1 MKKHIIWTIVVTIT
15 VVIGTVVGIFAWQ
28 MYYDRKMP
36 NFHERAEIYVY
47 PNMNVA
53 DVIEMLTEKN
63 LVRKPGS
70 LLRALRKEN
79 LLVGTDKAGSASP
92 KTGHYTIEPSNTSIY
107 VARMLKNGWQTPV
120 NLVLSGTIRLRGT
133 LARKISSQMLMDS
146 LTVMNAL
153 QDSALLAGYGF
164 TRRMFSACSFLI
176 PIRFIGLIPW
186 MWCWTNRRPHSIHS
200 GPMKSKQRPRLKDL
214 RRWSCDA
221 CSIVRGES
229 ELCS

>member
-15 VVIGTVVGIFAWQ
+15 VVIGTVAGILAWQ

-53 DVIEMLTEKN
+53 DVIEILTEKN

-70 LLRALRKEN
+70 FLRALRKEN

-120 NLVLSGTIRLRGT
+120 NLVLSGSIRLRGT

-164 TRRMFSACSFLI
+164 TPENVFGLFI
-176 PIRFIGLIPW
+176 PDTYQVY
-186 MWCWTNRRPHSIHS
+186 WTDSMNVVLDR
-200 GPMKSKQRPRLKDL
+200 
-214 RRWSCDA
+214 
-221 CSIVRGES
+221 
-229 ELCS
+229 